1 MLTIINHN
9 ANEFAISDFRR
20 PIMLVSIGR
29 KCIFSVLVSFF
40 MLIIA
45 GGAFASV
52 KKVNVLCTT
61 FPIYQI
67 TRNVVQGSS
76 GMNVELMLPSNL
88 GCPHDYS
95 LTPGDMQ
102 KIAKADVLVINGLG
116 MEEFLGAPVKRASS
130 RLLIIDS
137 SAGIR
142 NLLEYTEED
151 HDMKGYHE
159 EKDHLHEGLNP
170 HLFAS
175 PHMYGLLA
183 VNIARGLSKADP
195 KEAGIYGR
203 NASEYKLKMDR
214 LADEFTS
221 LVKKLKNR
229 NVVTQHGA
237 FDYLARDTG
246 LRIVA
251 VLQSHPGMEPSASEM
266 ISIIGKI
273 RKYRAGAIFY
283 EPQFSSRTPEAL
295 SKETGIPAAIL
306 DPCATGPDNAGL
318 DYYERVMRR
327 NIVTIQRTLGSM

>member
-183 VNIARGLSKADP
+183 VNIFQRP
-195 KEAGIYGR
+195 
-203 NASEYKLKMDR
+203 
-214 LADEFTS
+214 
-221 LVKKLKNR
+221 
-229 NVVTQHGA
+229 
-237 FDYLARDTG
+237 
-246 LRIVA
+246 
-251 VLQSHPGMEPSASEM
+251 
-266 ISIIGKI
+266 I
-273 RKYRAGAIFY
+273 RKK
-283 EPQFSSRTPEAL
+283 PESTAEMHR
-295 SKETGIPAAIL
+295 SI
-306 DPCATGPDNAGL
+306 N
-318 DYYERVMRR
+318 
-327 NIVTIQRTLGSM
+327 